1 MSATG
6 RRCDIKRITGMNEG
20 WTDRVLAEL
29 LYAVADGGA
38 QALREAEA
46 LIEIARATMSNGS
59 TPDHRVPGSTIEELA
74 S

>member
-1 MSATG
+1 
-6 RRCDIKRITGMNEG
+6 MNEG

-46 LIEIARATMSNGS
+46 LIEMARTTLSHQSTSEHSIPGPPMEGS
-59 TPDHRVPGSTIEELA
+59 A
-74 S
+74 SE